1 MLKGRKKMVNNL
13 DIVKPENRLLRLL
26 KSELGFQFSL
36 TSVADNAKEDI
47 YKESQKEIDIAFA
60 EAEYQKAKALMM
72 TQQTRSFC

>member
-13 DIVKPENRLLRLL
+13 GIVKPENRLLRLL

-36 TSVADNAKEDI
+36 TSVADNAKEDTC
-47 YKESQKEIDIAFA
+47 KDSQKEIDIAFA
-60 EAEYQKAKALMM
+60 EAEYQKAKAIVT